1 MKLNTFKYLFF
12 KFFFMVSEENKRFLL
27 SLVRKALEE
36 HLEGKESD
44 VENIPDELINRGAS
58 FVTIKIN
65 DESKGSIGTLFEH
78 QELFLDVVENAKVAA
93 FEDQRFVPL
102 TSDDLKIAKIEISII
117 KNLKKLSY
125 ESEFELLNQINK
137 DVNGVI
143 VQQGIRIGTLLP
155 QEWEKINDKV
165 EFLQL
170 ICEKANLDKDVWKNP
185 NSEIYVYETETFMD
199 N

>member
-1 MKLNTFKYLFF
+1 
-12 KFFFMVSEENKRFLL
+12 MVSEENKKFLL
-27 SLVRKALEE
+27 NLVRKALEE

-44 VENIPDELINRGAS
+44 IENIPDELRNRGAS
-58 FVTIKIN
+58 FVTIQI
-65 DESKGSIGTLFEH
+65 DGESKGSIGTLFEH

-185 NSEIYVYETETFMD
+185 NSEIYVYETETFTD

>member
-1 MKLNTFKYLFF
+1 
-12 KFFFMVSEENKRFLL
+12 MVSEENKRFLL
-27 SLVRKALEE
+27 NLARKALEE

-44 VENIPDELINRGAS
+44 IEDISDELKNKGAS

-65 DESKGSIGTLFEH
+65 DENLGSIGTLFEH
-78 QELFLDVVENAKVAA
+78 QELFLDAIENAKVAA
-93 FEDQRFVPL
+93 FEDQRFMPL
-102 TSDDLKIAKIEISII
+102 TIDDLKIAKIEISII

-125 ESEFELLNQINK
+125 ESELELLGQINK
-137 DVNGVI
+137 GINGVI
-143 VQQGIRIGTLLP
+143 VRHGVRIGTLLP

-170 ICEKANLDKDVWKNP
+170 ICEKASLDKDSWKNP
-185 NSEIYVYETETFMD
+185 NSEIYVYETETFTD